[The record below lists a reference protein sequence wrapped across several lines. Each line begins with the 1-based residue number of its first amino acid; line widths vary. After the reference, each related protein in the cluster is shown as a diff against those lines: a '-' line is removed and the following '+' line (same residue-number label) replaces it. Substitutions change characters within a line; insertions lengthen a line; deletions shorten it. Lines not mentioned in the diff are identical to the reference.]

1 MGGKRKYIKNFD
13 DSKYEHISGCLPVCF
28 IRQKENKLLFF
39 CNRTDMKFVTLN
51 LADKY
56 TIREAN
62 RIIKLQKIECET
74 VTLKDLEKEYK
85 IGKIKRG

>member
-1 MGGKRKYIKNFD
+1 
-13 DSKYEHISGCLPVCF
+13 
-28 IRQKENKLLFF
+28 
-39 CNRTDMKFVTLN
+39 MKFVTLN